1 MSIADLPADRQR
13 DRRSSAWRLSALARF
28 TGEAAEFWPAFL
40 EAVGAAVGARRV
52 LLMVLAGDRPWYAH
66 AQWPA
71 AAEQASSDVPQALD
85 LAARA
90 VRESPVLQECLEGA
104 APAGAALA
112 FRLEAMPLPRADAA
126 VLVAWLPHDPGRA
139 GSAALLEL
147 ADLAAAVPVAWTREQ
162 GSLLPASAAGQAGAE
177 RLYDVLRMSIAL
189 AEETRFM
196 RAALSLCNALAVR
209 LRADRVCL
217 GWVKGPYVRLVAV
230 SHVEKFDR
238 RASASREL
246 ESAMEEAWM
255 QKSPVAWPGPAAS
268 GRVTHAHE
276 SYARTQ
282 GSGNLLSVPLQS
294 GDVVHGV
301 LTVERREAPV
311 SADESFELRLL
322 CDACALPLS
331 RLHDADRWFG
341 ARLGASLL
349 RWRSQVLGPGHVAW
363 KLAGVGTLLLTL
375 VLAFLP
381 WDYRIEAPV
390 ALRSKDLLFVPAPF
404 DGYLRDVNVEVGDTV
419 APGAVMLALDTRE
432 LVLEES
438 MAVADELRV
447 RREAEKSQAGRQFG
461 DMQIALA
468 RQQASASKLE
478 LIRHQVGQSQV
489 KAPFAGVVVEGELKK
504 NLGAPVRKG
513 DLLLKLASTGATYLE
528 IEIDQAKIHEV
539 GPGMKGEFA
548 FVGRPELRY
557 PLVIDRV
564 DPVATLREGR
574 NVFVARAR
582 TEVPYQSWWR
592 PGMGGAARLDAGER
606 RLIWVLTERT
616 VRFLRHT
623 FWL

>member
-1 MSIADLPADRQR
+1 M
-13 DRRSSAWRLSALARF
+13 
-28 TGEAAEFWPAFL
+28 
-40 EAVGAAVGARRV
+40 
-52 LLMVLAGDRPWYAH
+52 
-66 AQWPA
+66 
-71 AAEQASSDVPQALD
+71 
-85 LAARA
+85 
-90 VRESPVLQECLEGA
+90 
-104 APAGAALA
+104 
-112 FRLEAMPLPRADAA
+112 
-126 VLVAWLPHDPGRA
+126 
-139 GSAALLEL
+139 
-147 ADLAAAVPVAWTREQ
+147 
-162 GSLLPASAAGQAGAE
+162 
-177 RLYDVLRMSIAL
+177 
-189 AEETRFM
+189 
-196 RAALSLCNALAVR
+196 
-209 LRADRVCL
+209 
-217 GWVKGPYVRLVAV
+217 
-230 SHVEKFDR
+230 
-238 RASASREL
+238 
-246 ESAMEEAWM
+246 
-255 QKSPVAWPGPAAS
+255 
-268 GRVTHAHE
+268 
-276 SYARTQ
+276 
-282 GSGNLLSVPLQS
+282 PLQS
-294 GDVVHGV
+294 GEVVHGV
-301 LTVERREAPV
+301 LTVERRESPV
-311 SADESFELRLL
+311 SADETFELRLL

-341 ARLGASLL
+341 ARLGSSLL

-363 KLAGVGTLLLTL
+363 KLAGVAGLLLTL

-419 APGAVMLALDTRE
+419 AAGAVMLALDTRE

-478 LIRHQVGQSQV
+478 LIRHQVGQAQV
-489 KAPFAGVVVEGELKK
+489 KAPFAGMVVEGELKK

-539 GPGMKGEFA
+539 APGMRGEFA

-564 DPVATLREGR
+564 DPVSSLREGR
-574 NVFVARAR
+574 NIFLARAH
-582 TEVPYQSWWR
+582 TEVAYQSWWR

>member
-1 MSIADLPADRQR
+1 MTVVDLSADRQR

-28 TGEAAEFWPAFL
+28 TGEAAEFWPAYL
-40 EAVGAAVGARRV
+40 EAVGAALSARRV

-71 AAEQASSDVPQALD
+71 AAEQVPSDVSQALD

-90 VRESPVLQECLEGA
+90 VRESPVLQERPQGGMA
-104 APAGAALA
+104 GGAALA
-112 FRLEAMPLPRADAA
+112 FALEAMPVPRADAA
-126 VLVAWLPHDPGRA
+126 VLVAWLPHEPDRA

-147 ADLAAAVPVAWTREQ
+147 ADLAAGVPAAWTREQ
-162 GSLLPASAAGQAGAE
+162 TALLPATAAGAPGAE

-217 GWVKGPYVRLVAV
+217 GWVRGPYVRLVAV

-255 QKSPVAWPGPAAS
+255 QKGPVAWPGPAVA

-282 GSGNLLSVPLQS
+282 GSGHLLSMPLQS
-294 GDVVHGV
+294 GEVVHGV
-301 LTVERREAPV
+301 LTVERRESPV
-311 SADESFELRLL
+311 SADETFELRLL

-341 ARLGASLL
+341 ARLGSSLL
-349 RWRSQVLGPGHVAW
+349 RWRSQLLGPGHVAW
-363 KLAGVGTLLLTL
+363 KLAGVAGLLLTL

-381 WDYRIEAPV
+381 WDYRIETPV

-478 LIRHQVGQSQV
+478 LIRHQVGQAQV

-539 GPGMKGEFA
+539 APGMRGEFA

-564 DPVATLREGR
+564 DPVSSLREGR
-574 NVFVARAR
+574 NIFLARAR